1 MHILIC
7 DDDAVFAARVETL
20 VRDFFARRGLQ
31 VECTVCHS
39 GEETLARRD
48 LDLYQVALLD
58 VDLDTMNGISL
69 GKQLRQC
76 SPEICLVYVSA
87 YLEFA
92 PEGYTVNA
100 FRYILKRDLDCQLP
114 RCLDAILHEQDHRAP
129 KTLTIRQNRTET
141 ELPYDSIYYLE
152 SDLRKINVYG
162 DVAHQPL
169 CSYYGKLN
177 ELPQAL
183 FENGFLRVGRS
194 AVVNMKYIRQISSY
208 MVTLRNGVKLG
219 VSRNDHAFLG
229 RGRRFRFPCLWAA
242 LLAAVFLAASIR
254 HDIGF
259 FNIGSVILNVIYLLV
274 TVLFFGGSWNQKLS
288 ACLVN
293 GIMCLLTENT
303 VSYTFAWCKHIPV
316 REVWRYRSCLFL
328 LVAAVVGAG
337 LLAAYIIR
345 RWRREQALTPLQMLV
360 MSFFPGI
367 VVVLNIVLMVS
378 GGSEVPSMMNMML
391 TFGLTIAVLIHLGIV
406 QMVNDQMLQQQTLMV
421 EAVRQKK
428 SAEALLESYKTQ
440 RRLTHEFTN
449 HTDALAL
456 LLQQGDYEGAKAYLS
471 TLTKTIA
478 ANTTIMNTHNPLLD
492 ALLSKKYEEASR
504 KGVMVYFDLPDLR
517 DMPMGQTDL
526 VIVLSNLLNNAIE
539 AAAQADPPEVYVR
552 MRKSEDEVVL
562 SVRNRVEKDLNLVD
576 GQLPRISQKGA
587 GHGFGLWNVR
597 DVLKKYGGEYT
608 ISCRECWF
616 RFTCTIPLRKL

>member
-1 MHILIC
+1 MTKEMLWLLMGHLVCIGQW
-7 DDDAVFAARVETL
+7 AA
-20 VRDFFARRGLQ
+20 F
-31 VECTVCHS
+31 
-39 GEETLARRD
+39 
-48 LDLYQVALLD
+48 
-58 VDLDTMNGISL
+58 I
-69 GKQLRQC
+69 
-76 SPEICLVYVSA
+76 
-87 YLEFA
+87 
-92 PEGYTVNA
+92 
-100 FRYILKRDLDCQLP
+100 
-114 RCLDAILHEQDHRAP
+114 
-129 KTLTIRQNRTET
+129 
-141 ELPYDSIYYLE
+141 
-152 SDLRKINVYG
+152 
-162 DVAHQPL
+162 
-169 CSYYGKLN
+169 
-177 ELPQAL
+177 
-183 FENGFLRVGRS
+183 
-194 AVVNMKYIRQISSY
+194 
-208 MVTLRNGVKLG
+208 MV
-219 VSRNDHAFLG
+219 DHAFLG

-259 FNIGSVILNVIYLLV
+259 FNIESVILNIIYLLV

-406 QMVNDQMLQQQTLMV
+406 QMVNDQMLLQQTLMV

-449 HTDALAL
+449 HTEALAL

-478 ANTTIMNTHNPLLD
+478 ANTTIMNTHNSLLV

-504 KGVMVYFDLPDLR
+504 K
-517 DMPMGQTDL
+517 
-526 VIVLSNLLNNAIE
+526 AIE
-539 AAAQADPPEVYVR
+539 AAAQAEPPEVYVR

-562 SVRNRVEKDLNLVD
+562 SVRNRVKKDLNLVD

-608 ISCRECWF
+608 ISCRGCWF

>member
-1 MHILIC
+1 MTKEMLWFLMGHLVCIGQW
-7 DDDAVFAARVETL
+7 AA
-20 VRDFFARRGLQ
+20 F
-31 VECTVCHS
+31 
-39 GEETLARRD
+39 
-48 LDLYQVALLD
+48 
-58 VDLDTMNGISL
+58 I
-69 GKQLRQC
+69 
-76 SPEICLVYVSA
+76 
-87 YLEFA
+87 
-92 PEGYTVNA
+92 
-100 FRYILKRDLDCQLP
+100 
-114 RCLDAILHEQDHRAP
+114 
-129 KTLTIRQNRTET
+129 
-141 ELPYDSIYYLE
+141 
-152 SDLRKINVYG
+152 
-162 DVAHQPL
+162 
-169 CSYYGKLN
+169 
-177 ELPQAL
+177 
-183 FENGFLRVGRS
+183 
-194 AVVNMKYIRQISSY
+194 
-208 MVTLRNGVKLG
+208 MV
-219 VSRNDHAFLG
+219 DHAFLG

-259 FNIGSVILNVIYLLV
+259 FNIGSVILNIIYLLV

-303 VSYTFAWCKHIPV
+303 VSYTFAWCKH
-316 REVWRYRSCLFL
+316 
-328 LVAAVVGAG
+328 
-337 LLAAYIIR
+337 IIR

-449 HTDALAL
+449 HTEALAL

-517 DMPMGQTDL
+517 DMPMDQTDL

-539 AAAQADPPEVYVR
+539 AAEQADPPEVYVR

-562 SVRNRVEKDLNLVD
+562 SVRNRVEKDLNLAD

-608 ISCRECWF
+608 ISCRGCWF

>member
-1 MHILIC
+1 MTKEMLWLLMGHLVCIGQW
-7 DDDAVFAARVETL
+7 AA
-20 VRDFFARRGLQ
+20 F
-31 VECTVCHS
+31 
-39 GEETLARRD
+39 
-48 LDLYQVALLD
+48 
-58 VDLDTMNGISL
+58 I
-69 GKQLRQC
+69 
-76 SPEICLVYVSA
+76 
-87 YLEFA
+87 
-92 PEGYTVNA
+92 
-100 FRYILKRDLDCQLP
+100 
-114 RCLDAILHEQDHRAP
+114 
-129 KTLTIRQNRTET
+129 
-141 ELPYDSIYYLE
+141 
-152 SDLRKINVYG
+152 
-162 DVAHQPL
+162 
-169 CSYYGKLN
+169 
-177 ELPQAL
+177 
-183 FENGFLRVGRS
+183 
-194 AVVNMKYIRQISSY
+194 
-208 MVTLRNGVKLG
+208 MV
-219 VSRNDHAFLG
+219 DHAFLG

-254 HDIGF
+254 YDIGF

-367 VVVLNIVLMVS
+367 VVVLNIVL
-378 GGSEVPSMMNMML
+378 
-391 TFGLTIAVLIHLGIV
+391 IHLGIV
-406 QMVNDQMLQQQTLMV
+406 QMVNDQMLLQQTLMV

-449 HTDALAL
+449 HTEALAL

-562 SVRNRVEKDLNLVD
+562 SVRNRVEKDLNLAD

>member
-1 MHILIC
+1 MTKEMLWLLMGHLVCIGQW
-7 DDDAVFAARVETL
+7 AAFIMVE
-20 VRDFFARRGLQ
+20 
-31 VECTVCHS
+31 
-39 GEETLARRD
+39 
-48 LDLYQVALLD
+48 Y
-58 VDLDTMNGISL
+58 
-69 GKQLRQC
+69 
-76 SPEICLVYVSA
+76 
-87 YLEFA
+87 
-92 PEGYTVNA
+92 
-100 FRYILKRDLDCQLP
+100 
-114 RCLDAILHEQDHRAP
+114 
-129 KTLTIRQNRTET
+129 
-141 ELPYDSIYYLE
+141 
-152 SDLRKINVYG
+152 
-162 DVAHQPL
+162 
-169 CSYYGKLN
+169 
-177 ELPQAL
+177 
-183 FENGFLRVGRS
+183 
-194 AVVNMKYIRQISSY
+194 
-208 MVTLRNGVKLG
+208 
-219 VSRNDHAFLG
+219 AFLG

-242 LLAAVFLAASIR
+242 LLAAVFLVASIR

-259 FNIGSVILNVIYLLV
+259 FNVESVILNVIYLLV

-391 TFGLTIAVLIHLGIV
+391 TFGLTIAVMIHLGIV
-406 QMVNDQMLQQQTLMV
+406 QMVNDQML
-421 EAVRQKK
+421 
-428 SAEALLESYKTQ
+428 
-440 RRLTHEFTN
+440 
-449 HTDALAL
+449 
-456 LLQQGDYEGAKAYLS
+456 LQQGNYEGAKAYLS

-517 DMPMGQTDL
+517 DMPMDQTDL
-526 VIVLSNLLNNAIE
+526 VIMLSNLLNNAIE

-562 SVRNRVEKDLNLVD
+562 SVRNRVKKDLNLAD

-587 GHGFGLWNVR
+587 GHGFGLWNVQ

-616 RFTCTIPLRKL
+616 RFTCTIPLGKL